1 MAELATIPAYLLRN
15 GSDGTYAKA
24 PAIREK
30 DLGIWRTYTWSEYL
44 DNVRD
49 FALGLA
55 SLGFKRDDKLSVIGN
70 NRPRLYWAQFSAM
83 CLGGQAVPVYHEAIA
98 SEMSF
103 VLAHCE
109 ASVIVAVDQEQVDK
123 VLEIRDQLPNLK
135 CLIYDYPRG
144 LLRYDVD
151 ILKSFGDV
159 QALGRDFGAKNQ
171 GYFEAEIE
179 KIQPDDVAL
188 INYTS
193 GTTGN
198 PKGVLLSHDNF
209 VRTTRSY
216 LASEDVRITD
226 DFLAYLPLAWVGETL
241 YGTCVSVLSGCAT
254 NCPESPDTLDRDMRE
269 IGPTGIIGA
278 PRVWEGMLSVLQV
291 RASDSSPL
299 KRNVFQY
306 FQNVAMEVETFKAEG
321 RSVPAGLGL
330 QHAIGE
336 FLVYGPLRDQL
347 GLRRARWC
355 LTGGAPL
362 GPDVFKFFRGIGV
375 NLKQVYGMTEMTG
388 LVSVQPDG
396 LANADT
402 VGPPCSGIEIKVDEE
417 NSELLV
423 RSPGVFKGYFK
434 EEGKTKEALTGDGWY
449 RTGDAGLINENGHL
463 VVIDRAKDVGKLSD
477 GTPFA
482 PQFIELKLKYSPYIN
497 EVVAFGDGHPYV
509 TAMVAI
515 DFDAVGNWAD
525 KSNMPY
531 TNYVDL
537 ASKEEVR
544 TLIAEEIRK
553 INIGIP
559 EISKVKRFLLLTKDL
574 DADDNEVTRTR
585 KLRRSFIAEKYGPV
599 VEAFYGGANDVELKL
614 EVTFEDGTRSEVDS
628 HLIIQDA
635 A

>member
-1 MAELATIPAYLLRN
+1 MAELATIPAYLQRN
-15 GSDGTYAKA
+15 GTDGKYAKA

-30 DLGIWRTYTWSEYL
+30 NLGIWLTFTWSEYL
-44 DNVRD
+44 ENVQD
-49 FALGLA
+49 FSLGLA
-55 SLGFKRDDKLSVIGN
+55 SLGFGKDDKVALIGN

-98 SEMSF
+98 TEMSF
-103 VLAHCE
+103 VLAHCA

-144 LLRYDVD
+144 LRGYDVD
-151 ILKSFGDV
+151 ILKSFEDV

-171 GYFEAEIE
+171 GYFEAEVA
-179 KIQPDDVAL
+179 KVKPDDVAL

-193 GTTGN
+193 GTTGQ

-209 VRTTRSY
+209 IKTTQSY
-216 LASEDVRITD
+216 LAAEDVRITD

-241 YGTCVSVLSGCAT
+241 YGTCVSLLSGCAT
-254 NCPESPDTLDRDMRE
+254 NCPETPDTLERDMRE

-278 PRVWEGMLSVLQV
+278 PRVWEGMLTKLQV
-291 RASDSSPL
+291 RASDASPL

-306 FQNVAMEVETFKAEG
+306 FQNVALEVENRKAEG
-321 RSVPAGLGL
+321 QDISAGLSL
-330 QHAIGE
+330 KHAIGE

-362 GPDVFKFFRGIGV
+362 GPDVFRFFRGIGI

-388 LVSVQPDG
+388 LVSLQPNG
-396 LANADT
+396 QANSDT
-402 VGPPCSGIEIKVDEE
+402 VGPASEGIEIKVDEA
-417 NSELLV
+417 NSELMV

-434 EEGKTKEALTGDGWY
+434 EDAKTNEVLTDDGWY
-449 RTGDAGLINENGHL
+449 RTGDAGLINERGHL
-463 VVIDRAKDVGKLSD
+463 VVIDRAKDVGKLAD

-497 EVVAFGDGHPYV
+497 EVVAFGDGHPFV

-515 DFDAVGNWAD
+515 DFDSVGNWAD
-525 KSNMPY
+525 KDNLPY

-537 ASKEEVR
+537 SSKNEVR

-559 EISKVKRFLLLTKDL
+559 EVSRVKRFLLLTKDL

-585 KLRRSFIAEKYGPV
+585 KLRRSYIAEKYRPV
-599 VEAFYGGANDVELKL
+599 VKAFYGGADNIELKL
-614 EVTFEDGTRSEVDS
+614 DVTFEDGTLSQVDS

>member
-15 GSDGTYAKA
+15 GTDGTYAKA

-30 DLGIWRTYTWSEYL
+30 NLGIWLTYTWSDYL
-44 DNVRD
+44 SNVRD
-49 FALGLA
+49 FSLGLA
-55 SLGFKRDDKLSVIGN
+55 SLGFGRDDKLSVIGN

-135 CLIYDYPRG
+135 CIIYDYPRG
-144 LLRYDVD
+144 LLRYNVD
-151 ILKSFGDV
+151 ILKSFEDV

-171 GYFEAEIE
+171 GYFEAEVA
-179 KIQPDDVAL
+179 KIGPGDVAL

-198 PKGVLLSHDNF
+198 PKGVMLSHGNF
-209 VRTTRSY
+209 VETTRSY

-241 YGTCVSVLSGCAT
+241 YGTCVSLMSGCAT
-254 NCPESPDTLDRDMRE
+254 NCPESPETLERDLRE

-278 PRVWEGMLSVLQV
+278 PRVWEGMLSTLQV
-291 RASDSSPL
+291 RASDASPL
-299 KRNVFQY
+299 KRNTFEY
-306 FQNVAMEVETFKAEG
+306 FQGVALEVENAKAEG
-321 RSVPAGLGL
+321 RPISLGLGL
-330 QHAIGE
+330 MHRLGE
-336 FLVYGPLRDQL
+336 FLVYGPVRDQL

-362 GPDVFKFFRGIGV
+362 GPDVFRFFRGIGV

-396 LANADT
+396 LANSDT
-402 VGPPCSGIEIKVDEE
+402 VGPPCEGIEIKVDEA

-423 RSPGVFKGYFK
+423 RSHGVFQGYFK
-434 EEGKTKEALTGDGWY
+434 EEAKTKEVVTDDGWY
-449 RTGDAGLINENGHL
+449 RTGDAGLLNENGHL

-525 KSNMPY
+525 KSNYPY

-559 EISKVKRFLLLTKDL
+559 EVSKVKRFLLLTKDL

-599 VEAFYGGANDVELKL
+599 VDAFYGGANNVDLKL
-614 EVTFEDGTRSEVDS
+614 DVTFEDGTRSQVDS
-628 HLIIQDA
+628 HLTIQDA

>member
-1 MAELATIPAYLLRN
+1 MAELATIPAYLQRN
-15 GSDGTYAKA
+15 GTDGKYAKA

-30 DLGIWRTYTWSEYL
+30 NFGIWLTFTWSEYL
-44 DNVRD
+44 ENVRD
-49 FALGLA
+49 FSLGLA
-55 SLGFKRDDKLSVIGN
+55 SLGFGKDDKVALIGN

-98 SEMSF
+98 TEMSF
-103 VLAHCE
+103 VLAHCA

-144 LLRYDVD
+144 LRGYDVD
-151 ILKSFGDV
+151 ILKSFEDV

-171 GYFEAEIE
+171 GYFEAEVA
-179 KIQPDDVAL
+179 KVKPDDVAL

-193 GTTGN
+193 GTTGQ

-209 VRTTRSY
+209 IKTTQSY
-216 LASEDVRITD
+216 LAAEDVRITD

-241 YGTCVSVLSGCAT
+241 YGTCVSLLSGCAT
-254 NCPESPDTLDRDMRE
+254 NCPETPDTLERDMRE

-278 PRVWEGMLSVLQV
+278 PRVWEGMLTKLQV
-291 RASDSSPL
+291 RASDASPL

-306 FQNVAMEVETFKAEG
+306 FQNVALEVENRKAEG
-321 RSVPAGLGL
+321 QDISAGLSL
-330 QHAIGE
+330 KHAIGE

-362 GPDVFKFFRGIGV
+362 GPDVFRFFRGIGI

-388 LVSVQPDG
+388 LVSLQPNG
-396 LANADT
+396 QANSDT
-402 VGPPCSGIEIKVDEE
+402 VGPASEGIEIKVDEA
-417 NSELLV
+417 NSELMV

-434 EEGKTKEALTGDGWY
+434 EDAKTNEVLTDDGWY
-449 RTGDAGLINENGHL
+449 RTGDAGLINERGHL
-463 VVIDRAKDVGKLSD
+463 VVIDRAKDVGKLAD

-497 EVVAFGDGHPYV
+497 EVVAFGDGHPFV

-515 DFDAVGNWAD
+515 DFDSVGNWAD
-525 KSNMPY
+525 KDNLPY

-537 ASKEEVR
+537 SSKNEVR

-559 EISKVKRFLLLTKDL
+559 EVSRVKRFLLLTKDL

-585 KLRRSFIAEKYGPV
+585 KLRRSYIAEKYGPV
-599 VEAFYGGANDVELKL
+599 VEAFYGGADNIELKL
-614 EVTFEDGTRSEVDS
+614 DVTFEDGTRSQVDS

>member
-1 MAELATIPAYLLRN
+1 MAELVTIPAYLLRN
-15 GSDGTYAKA
+15 GTDGGYANA

-30 DLGIWRTYTWSEYL
+30 DLGIWRTYTWSDYL

-49 FALGLA
+49 FSLGLA
-55 SLGFKRDDKLSVIGN
+55 SLGFGANDKLSVIGN
-70 NRPRLYWAQFSAM
+70 NRPRLYWGQFAAM

-98 SEMSF
+98 TEMSF
-103 VLAHCE
+103 VLAHSE
-109 ASVIVAVDQEQVDK
+109 VAVIVAVDQEQVDK

-135 CLIYDYPRG
+135 WLIYDYPRG
-144 LLRYDVD
+144 LLRYDED
-151 ILKSFGDV
+151 ILKSFEEV

-171 GYFEAEIE
+171 GYFEDAVA
-179 KIQPDDVAL
+179 KVQPDDVAL

-193 GTTGN
+193 GTTGS
-198 PKGVLLSHDNF
+198 PKGVLLSHANF
-209 VRTTRSY
+209 VRTTQAY
-216 LASEDVRITD
+216 LDAEDVRMSD

-241 YGTCVSVLSGCAT
+241 YGTCVSLMSGCAT
-254 NCPESPDTLDRDMRE
+254 NCPESPETLQRDLRE
-269 IGPTGIIGA
+269 IGPTGMIGA
-278 PRVWEGMLSVLQV
+278 PRVWEGMLSTLQV

-299 KRNVFQY
+299 KQWVFNY
-306 FQNVAMEVETFKAEG
+306 FQDVAMEVEAARAEG
-321 RSVPAGLGL
+321 RPVSGGLGL
-330 QHAIGE
+330 KHAIGE
-336 FLVYGPLRDQL
+336 FMVYGPLRDQL

-362 GPDVFKFFRGIGV
+362 GPDVFRFFRGIGI

-396 LANADT
+396 LANSDT
-402 VGPPCSGIEIKVDEE
+402 VGPPCKGIEIKVDEG

-423 RSPGVFKGYFK
+423 RSAGIFTGYFK
-434 EEGKTKEALTGDGWY
+434 EEEKTKEVLTDDGWY
-449 RTGDAGLINENGHL
+449 RTGDAGLLNENGHL

-509 TAMVAI
+509 TAMIAI
-515 DFDAVGNWAD
+515 DFEAAGNWAD
-525 KSNMPY
+525 KSNLPY

-537 ASKEEVR
+537 SSKDVVR
-544 TLIAEEIRK
+544 DLIAEEVRK

-559 EISKVKRFLLLTKDL
+559 EVSRVKRFLLLTKDL

-599 VEAFYGGANDVELKL
+599 VEAFYGGAQNVDLKL
-614 EVTFEDGTRSEVDS
+614 DVTFEDGSRSQVDS
-628 HLIIQDA
+628 HLTIQDA

>member
-1 MAELATIPAYLLRN
+1 MAELATIPAYLQRN
-15 GSDGTYAKA
+15 GTDGKYAKA

-30 DLGIWRTYTWSEYL
+30 NLGIWLTFTWSEYL
-44 DNVRD
+44 ENVQD
-49 FALGLA
+49 FSLGLA
-55 SLGFKRDDKLSVIGN
+55 SLGFGKDDKVALIGN

-98 SEMSF
+98 TEMSF
-103 VLAHCE
+103 VLAHCA

-144 LLRYDVD
+144 LRGYDVD
-151 ILKSFGDV
+151 ILKSFEDV
-159 QALGRDFGAKNQ
+159 QALGRDFGAENQ
-171 GYFEAEIE
+171 GYFEAEVA
-179 KIQPDDVAL
+179 KVKPDDVAL

-193 GTTGN
+193 GTTGQ

-209 VRTTRSY
+209 IKTTQSY
-216 LASEDVRITD
+216 LAAEDVRITD

-241 YGTCVSVLSGCAT
+241 YGTCVSLLSGCAT
-254 NCPESPDTLDRDMRE
+254 NCPETPDTLERDMRE

-278 PRVWEGMLSVLQV
+278 PRVWEGMLTKLQV
-291 RASDSSPL
+291 RASDASPL

-306 FQNVAMEVETFKAEG
+306 FQNVALEVENRKAEG
-321 RSVPAGLGL
+321 QDISAGLSL
-330 QHAIGE
+330 KHAIGE

-362 GPDVFKFFRGIGV
+362 GPDVFRFFRGIGI

-388 LVSVQPDG
+388 LVSLQPNG
-396 LANADT
+396 QANSDT
-402 VGPPCSGIEIKVDEE
+402 VGPASEGIEIKVDEA
-417 NSELLV
+417 NSELMV

-434 EEGKTKEALTGDGWY
+434 EDAKTNEVLTDDGWY
-449 RTGDAGLINENGHL
+449 RTGDAGLINERGHL
-463 VVIDRAKDVGKLSD
+463 VVIDRAKDVGKLAD

-497 EVVAFGDGHPYV
+497 EVVAFGDGHPFV

-515 DFDAVGNWAD
+515 DFDSVGNWAD
-525 KSNMPY
+525 KDNLPY

-537 ASKEEVR
+537 SSKNEVR

-559 EISKVKRFLLLTKDL
+559 EVSRVKRFLLLTKDL

-585 KLRRSFIAEKYGPV
+585 KLRRSYIAEKYGPV
-599 VEAFYGGANDVELKL
+599 VEAFYGGADNIELKL
-614 EVTFEDGTRSEVDS
+614 DVTFEDGTRSQVDS

>member
-1 MAELATIPAYLLRN
+1 
-15 GSDGTYAKA
+15 
-24 PAIREK
+24 
-30 DLGIWRTYTWSEYL
+30 
-44 DNVRD
+44 
-49 FALGLA
+49 
-55 SLGFKRDDKLSVIGN
+55 
-70 NRPRLYWAQFSAM
+70 
-83 CLGGQAVPVYHEAIA
+83 
-98 SEMSF
+98 
-103 VLAHCE
+103 
-109 ASVIVAVDQEQVDK
+109 
-123 VLEIRDQLPNLK
+123 
-135 CLIYDYPRG
+135 
-144 LLRYDVD
+144 
-151 ILKSFGDV
+151 LKSFEDV

-171 GYFEAEIE
+171 GYFEAEVA
-179 KIQPDDVAL
+179 KVKPDDVAL

-193 GTTGN
+193 GTTGQ

-209 VRTTRSY
+209 IKTTQSY
-216 LASEDVRITD
+216 LAAEDVRITD

-241 YGTCVSVLSGCAT
+241 YGTCVSLLSGCAT
-254 NCPESPDTLDRDMRE
+254 NCPETPDTLERDMRE

-278 PRVWEGMLSVLQV
+278 PRVWEGMLTKLQV
-291 RASDSSPL
+291 RASDASPL

-306 FQNVAMEVETFKAEG
+306 FQNVALEVENRKAEG
-321 RSVPAGLGL
+321 QDISAGLSL
-330 QHAIGE
+330 KHAIGE

-362 GPDVFKFFRGIGV
+362 GPDVFRFFRGIGI

-388 LVSVQPDG
+388 LVSLQPNG
-396 LANADT
+396 QANSDT
-402 VGPPCSGIEIKVDEE
+402 VGPASEGIEIKVDEA
-417 NSELLV
+417 NSELMV

-434 EEGKTKEALTGDGWY
+434 EDAKTNEVLTDDGWY
-449 RTGDAGLINENGHL
+449 RTGDAGLINERGHL
-463 VVIDRAKDVGKLSD
+463 VVIDRAKDVGKLAD

-497 EVVAFGDGHPYV
+497 EVVAFGDGHPFV

-515 DFDAVGNWAD
+515 DFDSVGNWAD
-525 KSNMPY
+525 KDNLPY

-537 ASKEEVR
+537 SSKNEVR

-559 EISKVKRFLLLTKDL
+559 EVSRVKRFLLLTKDL

-585 KLRRSFIAEKYGPV
+585 KLRRSYIAEKYGPV
-599 VEAFYGGANDVELKL
+599 VEAFYGGADNIELKL
-614 EVTFEDGTRSEVDS
+614 DVTFEDGTRSQVDS

>member
-1 MAELATIPAYLLRN
+1 MAELATIPAYLQRN
-15 GSDGTYAKA
+15 GTDGKYAKA

-30 DLGIWRTYTWSEYL
+30 NLGIWLTFTWSEYL
-44 DNVRD
+44 ENVRD
-49 FALGLA
+49 FSLGLA
-55 SLGFKRDDKLSVIGN
+55 SLGFGKDDKVALIGN

-98 SEMSF
+98 TEMSF
-103 VLAHCE
+103 VLAHCA

-144 LLRYDVD
+144 LRGYDVD
-151 ILKSFGDV
+151 ILKSFEDV

-171 GYFEAEIE
+171 GYFEAEVA
-179 KIQPDDVAL
+179 KVKPDDVAL

-193 GTTGN
+193 GTTGQ

-209 VRTTRSY
+209 IKTTQSY
-216 LASEDVRITD
+216 LAAEDVRITD

-241 YGTCVSVLSGCAT
+241 YGTCVSLLSGCAT
-254 NCPESPDTLDRDMRE
+254 NCPETPDTLERDMRE

-278 PRVWEGMLSVLQV
+278 PRVWEGMLTKLQV
-291 RASDSSPL
+291 RASDASPL

-306 FQNVAMEVETFKAEG
+306 FQNVALEVENRKAEG
-321 RSVPAGLGL
+321 QDISAGLSL
-330 QHAIGE
+330 KHAIGE

-362 GPDVFKFFRGIGV
+362 GPDVFRFFRGIGI

-388 LVSVQPDG
+388 LVSLQPNG
-396 LANADT
+396 QANSDT
-402 VGPPCSGIEIKVDEE
+402 VGPASEGIEIKVDEA
-417 NSELLV
+417 NSELMV

-434 EEGKTKEALTGDGWY
+434 EDAKTNEVLTDDGWY
-449 RTGDAGLINENGHL
+449 RTGDAGLINERGHL
-463 VVIDRAKDVGKLSD
+463 VVIDRAKDVGKLAD

-497 EVVAFGDGHPYV
+497 EVVAFGDGHPFV

-515 DFDAVGNWAD
+515 DFDSVGNWAD
-525 KSNMPY
+525 KDNLPY

-537 ASKEEVR
+537 SSKNEVR

-559 EISKVKRFLLLTKDL
+559 EVSRVKRFLLLTKDL

-585 KLRRSFIAEKYGPV
+585 KLRRSYIAEKYGPV
-599 VEAFYGGANDVELKL
+599 VEAFYGGADNIELKL
-614 EVTFEDGTRSEVDS
+614 DVTFEDGTRSQVDS

>member
-1 MAELATIPAYLLRN
+1 MAELATIPAYLQRN
-15 GSDGTYAKA
+15 GTDGKYAKA

-30 DLGIWRTYTWSEYL
+30 NLGIWLTFTWSEYL
-44 DNVRD
+44 ENVQD
-49 FALGLA
+49 FSLGLA
-55 SLGFKRDDKLSVIGN
+55 SLGFGKDDKVALIGN

-98 SEMSF
+98 TEMSF
-103 VLAHCE
+103 VLAHCA

-144 LLRYDVD
+144 LRGYDVD
-151 ILKSFGDV
+151 ILKSFEDV

-171 GYFEAEIE
+171 GYFEAEVA
-179 KIQPDDVAL
+179 KVKPDDVAL

-193 GTTGN
+193 GTTGQ

-209 VRTTRSY
+209 IKTTQSY
-216 LASEDVRITD
+216 LAAEDVRITD

-241 YGTCVSVLSGCAT
+241 YGTCVSLLSGCAT
-254 NCPESPDTLDRDMRE
+254 NCPETPDTLERDMRE

-278 PRVWEGMLSVLQV
+278 PRAWEGMLTKLQV
-291 RASDSSPL
+291 RASDASPL

-306 FQNVAMEVETFKAEG
+306 FQNVALEVENRKAEG
-321 RSVPAGLGL
+321 QDISAGLSL
-330 QHAIGE
+330 KHAIGE

-362 GPDVFKFFRGIGV
+362 GPDVFRFFRGIGI

-388 LVSVQPDG
+388 LVSLQPNG
-396 LANADT
+396 QANSDT
-402 VGPPCSGIEIKVDEE
+402 VGPASEGIEIKVDEA
-417 NSELLV
+417 NSELMV

-434 EEGKTKEALTGDGWY
+434 EDAKTNEVLTDDGWY
-449 RTGDAGLINENGHL
+449 RTGDAGLINERGHL
-463 VVIDRAKDVGKLSD
+463 VVIDRAKDVGKLAD

-497 EVVAFGDGHPYV
+497 EVVAFGDGHPFV

-515 DFDAVGNWAD
+515 DFDSVGNWAD
-525 KSNMPY
+525 KDNLPY

-537 ASKEEVR
+537 SSKNEVR

-559 EISKVKRFLLLTKDL
+559 EVSRVKRFLLLTKDL

-585 KLRRSFIAEKYGPV
+585 KLRRSYIAEKYGPV
-599 VEAFYGGANDVELKL
+599 VEAFYGGADNIELKL
-614 EVTFEDGTRSEVDS
+614 DVTFEDGTLSQVDS